1 MAKMYVIG
9 DSQAGVLFIKTNPI
23 RLAVVPMA
31 NVLAYANAEPG
42 DSEAIKQVLG
52 NVAGAARKE
61 DAISAIMDGGSGVTD
76 AEFCFIADVEDAEW
90 SSRRF
95 RCPRLNSR
103 LPLEMPSDA
112 H

>member
-9 DSQAGVLFIKTNPI
+9 DSQAGVLFIKTNPV

-31 NVLAYANAEPG
+31 EVLAYANAEPG

-61 DAISAIMDGGSGVTD
+61 DALSAIMNGGASVTD
-76 AEFCFIADVEDAEW
+76 ADFCFVADVEDAEW
-90 SSRRF
+90 NSRRF
-95 RCPRLNSR
+95 RCPPVEQ
-103 LPLEMPSDA
+103 PLAIGDNP
-112 H
+112 